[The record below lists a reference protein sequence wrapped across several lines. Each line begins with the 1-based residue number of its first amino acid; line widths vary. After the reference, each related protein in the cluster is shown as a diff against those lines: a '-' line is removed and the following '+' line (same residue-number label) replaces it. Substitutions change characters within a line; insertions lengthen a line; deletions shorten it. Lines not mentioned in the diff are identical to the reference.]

1 MLLSAAECGKQ
12 GSISHQFMILTWTHA
27 SDIDTMNV
35 VLREQFI
42 KLHQVDLVLRLKEEF
57 DQRYKNYVKI
67 GKLKRSTDLAQ
78 KVPRIRKDLSRKLGR
93 STTLADEIY
102 FKKKRQELLFNGP

>member
-12 GSISHQFMILTWTHA
+12 GLDFASVHDSYWTHA

-42 KLHQVDLVLRLKEEF
+42 KLHEVDLVLRLKEEF

-78 KVPRIRKDLSRKLGR
+78 KIIRIRKDLSRKLGR

-102 FKKKRQELLFNGP
+102 FEKKGKNY